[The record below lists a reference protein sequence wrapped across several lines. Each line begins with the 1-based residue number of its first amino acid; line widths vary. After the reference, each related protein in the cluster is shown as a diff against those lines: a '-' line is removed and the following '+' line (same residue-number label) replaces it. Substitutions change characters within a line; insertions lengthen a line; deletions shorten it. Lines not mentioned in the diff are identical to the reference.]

1 MEVKF
6 ITRPFF
12 TINFILKLLFE
23 YTIALGGVE
32 IGIIKAQL
40 ADRMNGSK
48 IWIKSKLFEFAKT
61 LKIGNNKNVVA
72 VLLVNSVNNEVNRAI
87 TRIIKNRSKL
97 LRTSRKTDNLS
108 ARPDEIIRDAK
119 ANPPPNKIKIFQG
132 IFKNHSLFKIG
143 LPLVEGIIKNKIPP
157 KIAIAASVRLIL
169 KIKFIFDLNIH
180 KNAVK
185 EIINDAIFSFIE
197 NLPRLK

>member
-6 ITRPFF
+6 ITKPFF

-48 IWIKSKLFEFAKT
+48 TWIKSKLFEFAKT

-72 VLLVNSVNNEVNRAI
+72 VLLVNSVNNEVNI
-87 TRIIKNRSKL
+87 LDICIYQYIYMYMYGDKYVVYIIIYIVVDHTWCLYDSYTIYEYALHNAYVM
-97 LRTSRKTDNLS
+97 DYC
-108 ARPDEIIRDAK
+108 
-119 ANPPPNKIKIFQG
+119 
-132 IFKNHSLFKIG
+132 
-143 LPLVEGIIKNKIPP
+143 
-157 KIAIAASVRLIL
+157 IAVIVLIVL
-169 KIKFIFDLNIH
+169 
-180 KNAVK
+180 
-185 EIINDAIFSFIE
+185 
-197 NLPRLK
+197 